1 MTPHAPSDIRM
12 QMDTAVATQ
21 PAPVEAGFDPAR
33 IAAEINAL
41 AGKHEGKDDAF
52 RAAITQLLKA
62 ELAKGRAAAQVQLL
76 KDRHGRRC
84 AEKLCELH
92 DQIIELLFE
101 AATKHLYKSLVPS
114 TSERMA
120 IVATGGYGRGLMAP
134 ESDIDLLFLLPYK
147 QTAWGESVA
156 EAILYCLWDMGCLLY
171 TSPSPRDRT
180 RSRMPSSA

>member
-1 MTPHAPSDIRM
+1 MTPREPSDIRLH
-12 QMDTAVATQ
+12 MDTAVATK
-21 PAPVEAGFDPAR
+21 PAPVEADFDPAR
-33 IAAEINAL
+33 IREDINAL
-41 AGKHEGKDDAF
+41 AAKHEGKDDAF
-52 RAAITQLLKA
+52 RAAITQLLKG

-84 AEKLCELH
+84 AENLCELH

-134 ESDIDLLFLLPYK
+134 GSDIDLLFLLPYK
-147 QTAWGESVA
+147 PVSYTHLTLPTIYSV
-156 EAILYCLWDMGCLLY
+156 
-171 TSPSPRDRT
+171 
-180 RSRMPSSA
+180 